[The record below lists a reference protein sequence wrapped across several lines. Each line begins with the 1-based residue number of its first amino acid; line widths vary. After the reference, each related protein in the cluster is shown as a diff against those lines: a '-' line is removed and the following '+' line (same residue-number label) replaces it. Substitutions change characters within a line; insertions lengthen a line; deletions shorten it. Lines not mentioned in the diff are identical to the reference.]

1 MKLMHPLFSKPIL
14 FTENRIQVLTIERAA
29 TFRELV
35 LELTAQ
41 MESGE
46 GRFVLSKDDQVLDCE
61 DCLHIVS
68 DYAHI
73 AEPDKKLQNKL
84 IAALLKE
91 AQEEM
96 AEETFALSR
105 DMQRYLGRLAAMA
118 DYPVAYE
125 QSENLAAL
133 LKAMDFRVELDGLP
147 AVEALYEHIVLYHRL
162 MKNQCFIL
170 VHAKAYFSEE
180 ELLKLYEMA
189 QYQKWNLLLVESH
202 EYENKL
208 KAEQHRLF
216 DADLCELILE

>member
-1 MKLMHPLFSKPIL
+1 M
-14 FTENRIQVLTIERAA
+14 
-29 TFRELV
+29 
-35 LELTAQ
+35 
-41 MESGE
+41 
-46 GRFVLSKDDQVLDCE
+46 
-61 DCLHIVS
+61 
-68 DYAHI
+68 
-73 AEPDKKLQNKL
+73 
-84 IAALLKE
+84 
-91 AQEEM
+91 
-96 AEETFALSR
+96 
-105 DMQRYLGRLAAMA
+105 

-147 AVEALYEHIVLYHRL
+147 VIEALYEHIALYHRL

-170 VHAKAYFSEE
+170 VHAKAYFSED